1 MCVGNRFLVITFNRL
16 PVYYSWTVVTI
27 IVGIDNANGTSASLT
42 GQMLSEKQIQASI
55 NRHGRS
61 SRQLHCRF
69 FVPIKIYNLSISIS
83 DLA

>member
-61 SRQLHCRF
+61 SLGSCTVVF
-69 FVPIKIYNLSISIS
+69 SCLLKFTTS
-83 DLA
+83 

>member
-1 MCVGNRFLVITFNRL
+1 VGNRFLVITFNRL

-27 IVGIDNANGTSASLT
+27 IVGIDNASGTSASLT

-69 FVPIKIYNLSISIS
+69 FAY
-83 DLA
+83 